1 MSKEA
6 WQAFLRWLDE
16 ADAYELTKKLSECQS
31 LQPHLTDPD
40 LVREMRRVIRMIEE
54 EQVARL
60 GILGRQRQPPP

>member
-16 ADAYELTKKLSECQS
+16 ADDYELARKAIECQA
-31 LQPHLTDPD
+31 LQQQLTDPD